1 MRQLTRILSEIS
13 KYDTSQISLRAY
25 VQSVYLIER
34 CKSAHY
40 YNRCFFRCK
49 AWRSV
54 RSVNFKI
61 QFSRVE
67 SVCVGGKY
75 MANITSFLSDGFRI
89 ISHGDSYST
98 EYLRSVRREDRDSK
112 FNNLPSELVVC
123 SRNFK
128 QSLSLGSVLY
138 GKISV
143 SSRLKLRKIGGLS
156 LTCIDKR
163 GEEN

>member
-1 MRQLTRILSEIS
+1 MFFSGAKHGDLFGLLIS
-13 KYDTSQISLRAY
+13 KYS
-25 VQSVYLIER
+25 SVGWNR
-34 CKSAHY
+34 SAS
-40 YNRCFFRCK
+40 
-49 AWRSV
+49 A
-54 RSVNFKI
+54 VNI
-61 QFSRVE
+61 WP
-67 SVCVGGKY
+67 
-75 MANITSFLSDGFRI
+75 TSFLSDGFRI
-89 ISHGDSYST
+89 ISHGDSDST